1 LSEELFQLLC
11 TDSFT
16 VVTQAACTL
25 YLEQQRGGGDVTV
38 TSRCHG
44 DAWHARRRR
53 NYSLTAAAVAA
64 AATAVAALLRPGRV
78 EEWTS

>member
-25 YLEQQRGGGDVTV
+25 YLGRQRGGGDVTV

-64 AATAVAALLRPGRV
+64 AAAATALLRPGRV
-78 EEWTS
+78 EEWAS